1 MLRSAR
7 VLGIGILLTVWYLG
21 KVYLISL
28 FGTRKALCRSCAP
41 AARAWSRSILSV
53 AGVDVRMEGTEH
65 LDADGAS
72 IIIAN
77 HESWF
82 DVWALAGWL
91 PFDVRFVGKK
101 ELTSIPIFGRAWRV
115 CGHIAIDRAD
125 RDSAIESMAR
135 AGREIK
141 ESGLHLMLFAE
152 GTRSP
157 DGRLQAFKKGPF
169 VLAIEGGVPIVP
181 VSIVGSRPIMP
192 KGSFR
197 IGRGNIVVTIGEPIS
212 VTGLVHSDRDR
223 LRETVRDAVVRLRG
237 GEGRTSS
244 LPGEPAPDHVLGSG
258 PTVNS

>member
-1 MLRSAR
+1 MLRSAW
-7 VLGIGILLTVWYLG
+7 VLSGGVLLTIWYLG

-28 FGTRKALCRSCAP
+28 FGTREALCRSCAP
-41 AARAWSRSILSV
+41 SARAWSRAILSL
-53 AGVDVRMEGTEH
+53 AGVDVRVEGAEH
-65 LDADGAS
+65 LDSAGAF

-91 PFDVRFVGKK
+91 PLDVRFVGKK
-101 ELTSIPIFGRAWRV
+101 ELMWIPIFGRAWRV
-115 CGHIAIDRAD
+115 CGHISIDRAD

-135 AGREIK
+135 AGRQIK

-152 GTRSP
+152 GTRSH
-157 DGRLQAFKKGPF
+157 DGRLQPFKKGPF
-169 VLAIEGGVPIVP
+169 ILAIEGGVPILP

-197 IGRGNIVVTIGEPIS
+197 IGRGDIVVNIGEPIS

-237 GEGRTSS
+237 GEGRTSF
-244 LPGEPAPDHVLGSG
+244 LPGEAASDSVLGG
-258 PTVNS
+258 